1 MKETSFTQ
9 KLNGAIKYHVVIK
22 KVKSIVD
29 NEFLII
35 TDGQDNHLSVEMY
48 YINSVEINDRCMILK
63 MDNEITIKI
72 DYQDKKQ
79 VKKYEN
85 VIIL

>member
-1 MKETSFTQ
+1 M
-9 KLNGAIKYHVVIK
+9 NGAIKYHVVIK

-72 DYQDKKQ
+72 DY
-79 VKKYEN
+79 
-85 VIIL
+85 

>member
-1 MKETSFTQ
+1 MSFTQ

-48 YINSVEINDRCMILK
+48 YINSVEINDRCMLLK

-72 DYQDKKQ
+72 DYQDKK
-79 VKKYEN
+79 
-85 VIIL
+85 